1 MLVDATIFFNE
12 LAMLQLRMRE
22 LYDLVDRFVV
32 VEAGET
38 FSGQPKP
45 FYLQAQRGLLED
57 PQGKLIYIQLPRLPP
72 LWDNSEA
79 SRFRLE
85 AYQRD
90 ALLPVLLHGGLRPD
104 DLVLL
109 SDVDEVPSRSA
120 VQQFRQHAAPGQ
132 VMQFSQLMLK
142 RNLEDTTADGFNR
155 RLWGGTLGVRFSYLG
170 RASPNELRQHLAHS
184 GELLDRDL
192 ARQRGITVLE
202 AGGWH
207 FSSFGGAALAD
218 YKLSHY
224 AHGVARPP
232 VADPHGRLVQLGRP
246 MTLSLADE
254 ARLAATILHL
264 EALLGVALPETLRRR
279 PADYAAFFSPTPAPR
294 LLAF

>member
-45 FYLQAQRGLLED
+45 FYLQAHRGHLED
-57 PQGKLIYIQLPRLPP
+57 PQGKLTYIQVPRLPP
-72 LWDNSEA
+72 LWDATEA

-90 ALLPVLLHGGLRPD
+90 AVLPVLLHCGLRPD

-109 SDVDEVPSRSA
+109 SDVDEVPSRDA
-120 VQQFRQHAAPGQ
+120 VQRFRQQVVHGQ

-142 RNLEDTTADGFNR
+142 RNLEDPTADGFNR
-155 RLWGGTLGVRFSYLG
+155 QLWGGTLGVRFSQLG
-170 RASPNELRQHLAHS
+170 RTSPNELRQAVAHS
-184 GELLDRDL
+184 GELLDRDR
-192 ARQRGITVLE
+192 AAQRGIIVLE

-224 AHGVARPP
+224 AHGVALPP
-232 VADPHGRLVQLGRP
+232 VADPQGRLVQLGRSAP
-246 MTLSLADE
+246 LSMADE
-254 ARLAATILHL
+254 ARLAAAVLRL

-279 PADYAAFFSPTPAPR
+279 PADYAAFFSPAPAPR